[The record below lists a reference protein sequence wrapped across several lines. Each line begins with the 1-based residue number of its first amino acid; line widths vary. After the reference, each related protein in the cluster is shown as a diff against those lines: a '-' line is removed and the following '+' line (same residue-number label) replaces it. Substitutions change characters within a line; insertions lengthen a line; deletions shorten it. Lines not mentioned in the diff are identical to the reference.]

1 MIKLSSW
8 LLALTFSMASLAE
21 ESATLRIGSLAFG
34 TLNWELAVV
43 RSRGL
48 DKANGITLATT
59 ELASPEAGRIALQ
72 GKSVDVIVSDWIW
85 VARQRQQGQDFTFA
99 PYSSS
104 HGALMVP
111 PDSPIKGVGDLLG
124 KRLGVAGGGLDK
136 NWLLLKALGR
146 KTSGLD
152 LEKQASITFGAPPLL
167 DQSLLQGRLD
177 AVLTYWNYAAK
188 LEAAGYRQVLSGRD
202 IQQGLGIETDVPV
215 LGYVFREGWAQAQGK
230 AIGGFLQATADARQL
245 ICESDAAWREVVP
258 LTRET
263 DGKAQAALRRH
274 YCAGRV
280 QGVDAAGRQAAGKI
294 YQLVNQA
301 DAPREGLAPLPAGV
315 FWPGPG
321 R

>member
-8 LLALTFSMASLAE
+8 FLALTFSVTGLAE

-43 RSRGL
+43 HSRGL
-48 DKANGITLATT
+48 DKAHGIALATT

-72 GKSVDVIVSDWIW
+72 GRSVDVVVSDWIW

-99 PYSSS
+99 PFSSS

-111 PDSPIKGVGDLLG
+111 ADSPVKGVGDLRG

-136 NWLLLKALGR
+136 NWLLLKALGQ
-146 KTSGLD
+146 KASGLD
-152 LEKQASITFGAPPLL
+152 LDQQATVTFGAPPLL
-167 DQSLLQGRLD
+167 NQSLLQGQLD
-177 AVLTYWNYAAK
+177 AVLTYWNFAAK
-188 LEAAGYRQVLSGRD
+188 LEAAGYRQVMSGRD

-215 LGYVFREGWAQAQGK
+215 LGYVFREGWAQGHGK
-230 AIGGFLQATADARQL
+230 AIDGFLQAAAEARRL
-245 ICESDAAWREVVP
+245 ICEDAAVWRQVVP

-263 DGKAQAALRRH
+263 DGKVQAALRRH

-280 QGVDAAGRQAAGKI
+280 QDMDAAGKQAAGKI

-301 DAPREGLAPLPAGV
+301 DGSQTRDTLLPAGV
-315 FWPGPG
+315 FWTGPG